1 MFSWFQRINSKILSK
16 ITLLVLIE
24 VLLIV
29 GSFSIL
35 AYFQSEQSSLGNSIN
50 IAGKNR
56 YLTANLLLQ
65 TEKYLYGLSS
75 VSSSDVSQLK
85 DAMSNLEANI
95 MTLKQGGMISGVDLK
110 PLPPS
115 LLPLWNNV
123 DGRWNI
129 YKTYVTNKVLA
140 LPSEARATI
149 TTGQPASTK
158 EVESMASNL
167 IESSD
172 NLVTLLG
179 HQTDKNTQN
188 LMLLQILFAILIIGI
203 MVLILYLVARMLRPI
218 FALTQAISKVKKG
231 NLDVSVKQKG
241 CDELSILSQ
250 SFNAMIQSIKN
261 YITKQN
267 ELTSELQKLNE
278 QLEQKDQLKD
288 EFINI
293 AAHELRAPIQPIVGL
308 SEVIRSRRLK
318 PISSR
323 NSTKPKAGSDEEF
336 LDVIAR
342 NAKRLQALSENIL
355 DITKIESRTLK
366 LNKEKFNI
374 NQKIRTVIEDIK
386 SKQDDEIEII
396 FKQELDPIIIEADK
410 LRIYQVISNLLN
422 NASKSSKMCI
432 DTGDNFSANYDIS
445 STITVLTTTKK
456 FNNTYKDGNTDDNHN
471 NDEVIISVKDRG
483 TGIDPHIQDNLF
495 SKFATKSDSGSGLG
509 LYISKGI
516 VEAHDGRIWAEN
528 NSDGKGGATFSF
540 SLPISL
546 ENNEKIVAQI
556 DEKDNQS
563 STDVS
568 QASHVSPTTTAE
580 QFQCYYCAS
589 FKANSNDD
597 YESHVIKKHGQRHP
611 SYPSKADL
619 EKLGLKPQGKSWEI

>member
-1 MFSWFQRINSKILSK
+1 MVI
-16 ITLLVLIE
+16 IE
-24 VLLIV
+24 ILLII
-29 GSFSIL
+29 GSFGIL
-35 AYFQSEQSSLGNSIN
+35 AYFQSEQSSLGNSVN

-75 VSSSDVSQLK
+75 PFSDTSQLK
-85 DAMSNLEANI
+85 DAMSRLEANTI
-95 MTLKQGGMISGVDLK
+95 TLKYGGNVAGADLK
-110 PLPPS
+110 PLPPN
-115 LLPLWNNV
+115 LLDLWNSVNN
-123 DGRWNI
+123 RWNI
-129 YKTYVTNKVLA
+129 YKSYITNRILA
-140 LPSEARATI
+140 IPSEAGTAATAKA
-149 TTGQPASTK
+149 TDQSLARR

-172 NLVTLLG
+172 RLVTLLG
-179 HQTDKNTQN
+179 QQTDKNTEN
-188 LMLLQILFAILIIGI
+188 LILLQILFAILIIGI
-203 MVLILYLVARMLRPI
+203 MLLILYLVTRMLRPI
-218 FALTQAISKVKKG
+218 FALTQATSKVKKG

-241 CDELSILSQ
+241 CDELAILSQ
-250 SFNAMIQSIKN
+250 SFNSMIQSIKN

-267 ELTSELQKLNE
+267 QLTSELQKLNE

-308 SEVIRSRRLK
+308 SEIIRSRRLK

-323 NSTKPKAGSDEEF
+323 NSEIAGTKAGSDEEF

-355 DITKIESRTLK
+355 DITKIESRTLN

-374 NQKIRTVIEDIK
+374 NEKIRTVIEDIK
-386 SKQDDEIEII
+386 SKQDEIEII
-396 FKQELDPIIIEADK
+396 FNQELDPIVVEADK

-432 DTGDNFSANYDIS
+432 DTGDNFSADYDTS

-456 FNNTYKDGNTDDNHN
+456 FNNNRYKDGNTDDNH

-483 TGIDPHIQDNLF
+483 TGIDPNIQDKLF

-528 NSDGKGGATFSF
+528 NGDGKGATFAF
-540 SLPISL
+540 SLPISR
-546 ENNEKIVAQI
+546 E
-556 DEKDNQS
+556 
-563 STDVS
+563 
-568 QASHVSPTTTAE
+568 TTA
-580 QFQCYYCAS
+580 
-589 FKANSNDD
+589 
-597 YESHVIKKHGQRHP
+597 
-611 SYPSKADL
+611 
-619 EKLGLKPQGKSWEI
+619 

>member
-1 MFSWFQRINSKILSK
+1 
-16 ITLLVLIE
+16 LVIIE
-24 VLLIV
+24 IVLIV
-29 GSFSIL
+29 GSFGIL

-75 VSSSDVSQLK
+75 SSDVSQLK
-85 DAMSNLEANI
+85 DAMSSLEGNI
-95 MTLKQGGMISGVDLK
+95 LTLKQGGMISGVDLK
-110 PLPPS
+110 PLPS
-115 LLPLWNNV
+115 NLLALWNSVENN
-123 DGRWNI
+123 WNI
-129 YKTYVTNKVLA
+129 YKTYLTNKVLTF
-140 LPSEARATI
+140 PSTEARSAATI
-149 TTGQPASTK
+149 NRPTEQSLARR
-158 EVESMASNL
+158 EFESMASNL

-172 NLVTLLG
+172 RLVTLLG
-179 HQTDKNTQN
+179 QQTDKNTEN
-188 LMLLQILFAILIIGI
+188 LILLQILFAILIIGI
-203 MVLILYLVARMLRPI
+203 LVLILYLVARMLRPI
-218 FALTQAISKVKKG
+218 IALTQATSKVKKG

-241 CDELSILSQ
+241 CDELAILSQ
-250 SFNAMIQSIKN
+250 SFNSMVQSIKK

-267 ELTSELQKLNE
+267 QLTSELQKLNQ

-318 PISSR
+318 PLSSR
-323 NSTKPKAGSDEEF
+323 NSEIAGTKTGSDEEF

-374 NQKIRTVIEDIK
+374 NEKIRTVIEDIK
-386 SKQDDEIEII
+386 SKQDEIEII
-396 FKQELDPIIIEADK
+396 FNQELDPIIVEADK

-432 DTGDNFSANYDIS
+432 DAGDNFSADYDTS

-456 FNNTYKDGNTDDNHN
+456 FNNNRYKDGNTDDNH

-483 TGIDPHIQDNLF
+483 TGIDPNIQDKLF

-528 NSDGKGGATFSF
+528 NVDGKGGATFAF
-540 SLPISL
+540 SLPITC
-546 ENNEKIVAQI
+546 V
-556 DEKDNQS
+556 
-563 STDVS
+563 
-568 QASHVSPTTTAE
+568 
-580 QFQCYYCAS
+580 
-589 FKANSNDD
+589 
-597 YESHVIKKHGQRHP
+597 
-611 SYPSKADL
+611 
-619 EKLGLKPQGKSWEI
+619 GL